1 MTDNT
6 RRVVVT
12 GLGIVSPV
20 GSSIDKAW
28 GNIKNGVS
36 GIRKISS
43 FDTASF
49 PVHFGASVKNFDI
62 TTIIPRKEAKKMDTF
77 IHYGIAASKGY
88 KRLWY

>member
-43 FDTASF
+43 FDASSF
-49 PVHFGASVKNFDI
+49 SVQISGSVTDFNADDYITPKNQS
-62 TTIIPRKEAKKMDTF
+62 M
-77 IHYGIAASKGY
+77 
-88 KRLWY
+88 L

>member
-36 GIRKISS
+36 GIRRLVLLTLLLSLCRYLGPLL
-43 FDTASF
+43 TLMQM
-49 PVHFGASVKNFDI
+49 I
-62 TTIIPRKEAKKMDTF
+62 T
-77 IHYGIAASKGY
+77 
-88 KRLWY
+88 